1 MNRERREPE
10 AIRRK
15 RQRRSSEEI
24 DEFRRRKR
32 IERDKRAR
40 NDRRRYQDND
50 LDDEGRKSDISIA
63 KKAAI
68 LTVAVVVL
76 IIVGLGLYLM
86 SFLNKIQSDST
97 LIGVA
102 PGKNEPL
109 NVLILGM
116 DIGDPN
122 QVENTGIKRTDT
134 MMLFNYNP
142 TSKSAKIVS
151 IPRDTLVSNK
161 GVNYKINSAYQRGG
175 EAKVKQIVENMLSV
189 NINYIVK
196 IDYEAFRGFI
206 DAIGGVR
213 VDIERDM
220 IYDDPYQNLHIN
232 LKKGKDQLL
241 DGGKAEHF
249 FRWRKNND
257 GSGFVNGDLDRIKN
271 QHKFLEKVVEK
282 CTSPTIIFKVPK
294 ILDVIASNVGTNMPA
309 NKILYYG
316 YKLLDLSG
324 GIDMNTVQGDLKT
337 MDGQSYVVFNE
348 NMNRELLNSLHSSK
362 VSSNKI
368 NKDNYKI
375 LVLNGTKINGLASE
389 LKGELGVLGWNRVDT
404 GNANPS
410 DKTIIQTNNKELEEV
425 IKLEL
430 PKINK
435 SEPKAEEAKYEPYD
449 IVIIVGSD
457 YKKLGE

>member
-161 GVNYKINSAYQRGG
+161 GVNYKINSAYQRG
-175 EAKVKQIVENMLSV
+175 
-189 NINYIVK
+189 
-196 IDYEAFRGFI
+196 
-206 DAIGGVR
+206 
-213 VDIERDM
+213 ER
-220 IYDDPYQNLHIN
+220 L
-232 LKKGKDQLL
+232 
-241 DGGKAEHF
+241 
-249 FRWRKNND
+249 R
-257 GSGFVNGDLDRIKN
+257 
-271 QHKFLEKVVEK
+271 
-282 CTSPTIIFKVPK
+282 
-294 ILDVIASNVGTNMPA
+294 
-309 NKILYYG
+309 
-316 YKLLDLSG
+316 
-324 GIDMNTVQGDLKT
+324 
-337 MDGQSYVVFNE
+337 
-348 NMNRELLNSLHSSK
+348 
-362 VSSNKI
+362 
-368 NKDNYKI
+368 
-375 LVLNGTKINGLASE
+375 
-389 LKGELGVLGWNRVDT
+389 
-404 GNANPS
+404 
-410 DKTIIQTNNKELEEV
+410 
-425 IKLEL
+425 
-430 PKINK
+430 
-435 SEPKAEEAKYEPYD
+435 
-449 IVIIVGSD
+449 
-457 YKKLGE
+457 